1 LEGKYVLFRQ
11 YHGLALRLACLFIR
25 YSTIWLARALPTDGK
40 LITLELSSHH
50 AKVCNKLH
58 WDQQLSMTSSIVKVA
73 LENLKAA
80 GVDNQATIMIGPAA
94 ESLAKLSSEDPY
106 DLVFIDAD
114 KPSNSIYFSEAK
126 RLVRKGGV
134 IVRLALLS
142 LFTD

>member
-1 LEGKYVLFRQ
+1 MWAS
-11 YHGLALRLACLFIR
+11 ALIIIR

-40 LITLELSSHH
+40 LTTLELSPHY
-50 AKVCNKLH
+50 AKVCKKLH
-58 WDQQLSMTSSIVKVA
+58 NIVIFFMTSTIVKVA

-80 GVDNQATIMIGPAA
+80 GVDHKVTILIGPAA
-94 ESLAKLSSEDPY
+94 ESLPKLNPEEPY

-134 IVRLALLS
+134 IVRLAPFS
-142 LFTD
+142 LFSLIDFLICNEI

>member
-1 LEGKYVLFRQ
+1 MVHLEGKSVLLSK
-11 YHGLALRLACLFIR
+11 HGLALTFLIIR

-40 LITLELSSHH
+40 LTTLELSPHY

-58 WDQQLSMTSSIVKVA
+58 NNKFSMTPIIVKIA

-80 GVDNQATIMIGPAA
+80 GVDHKVTILIGPAA
-94 ESLAKLSSEDPY
+94 ESLPKLNPEEPY

-114 KPSNSIYFSEAK
+114 KPSNTIYFSEAK

-134 IVRLALLS
+134 IVRVLHFSLS
-142 LFTD
+142 FH